1 METTTW
7 MLEEVQKQVN
17 QERWDGA
24 SWCRRQTTRQLEKS
38 AWVLEKLFME
48 EEGSHKLG
56 KKNYGVIR
64 EEVSIYQCIRI
75 MGDYIR
81 LTGCCCLPCNYC
93 SY

>member
-48 EEGSHKLG
+48 EEGSDKLG

-64 EEVSIYQCIRI
+64 EGRFYLSTYTYN
-75 MGDYIR
+75 GR
-81 LTGCCCLPCNYC
+81 LYRARMLLLFTM
-93 SY
+93 